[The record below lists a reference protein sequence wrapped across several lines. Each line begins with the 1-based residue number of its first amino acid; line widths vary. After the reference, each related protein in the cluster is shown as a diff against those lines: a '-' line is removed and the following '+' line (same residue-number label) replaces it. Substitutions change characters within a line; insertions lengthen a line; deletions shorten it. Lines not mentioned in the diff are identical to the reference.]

1 MKKLMMSTALVAVT
15 SMGSIAY
22 ADMHAQSEQASAAHG
37 DMMVPAFRV
46 SDFTGKDLH
55 VLDTEATR
63 ALADDRA
70 DADRSLWERTQMA
83 WEGSDA
89 FAGDRDA
96 WESVG
101 SINDVVLS
109 KDGAIRG
116 VLVDVGGFLGLGA
129 RTVMVDMDELYFVP
143 DETTA
148 EDLDDF
154 LVVATLSAE
163 ALENLPEFDEDGMSF
178 SFAAHGDSTAPT
190 DGYATADVTAD
201 TEVDTAS
208 ARTELPE
215 GYQVLPPQDR
225 TAERLTGAD
234 VYGREGESIATVDD
248 LVLGDT
254 GEITHA
260 VMDVGG
266 FLGLGSHTVAL
277 EIDDLDILWNDADE
291 DVRVQVTMTREEME
305 SLPEYES

>member
-15 SMGSIAY
+15 TLGTAAY
-22 ADMHAQSEQASAAHG
+22 ADTHAHTTETGMAHG
-37 DMMVPAFRV
+37 DMMVPAYRV

-63 ALADDRA
+63 ALADERA
-70 DADRSLWERTQMA
+70 DADRNLWERAQLA
-83 WEGSDA
+83 WERSDV
-89 FAGDRDA
+89 FSGDRDE
-96 WESVG
+96 WENVG
-101 SINDVVLS
+101 SISDVILT
-109 KDGAIRG
+109 KDGTVRG

-148 EDLDDF
+148 DEIDDF
-154 LVVATLSAE
+154 LLVATVSAE
-163 ALENLPEFDEDGMSF
+163 TLESLPEFDENSLSF
-178 SFAAHGDSTAPT
+178 SFAAAGT
-190 DGYATADVTAD
+190 
-201 TEVDTAS
+201 DTATIEGDANVEVMAGTDVDS
-208 ARTELPE
+208 ATARTEVPD

-225 TAERLTGAD
+225 TADRLMGAD

-248 LVLGDT
+248 LVVGDT

-266 FLGLGSHTVAL
+266 FIGLGSHTVAL
-277 EIDDLDILWNDADE
+277 EINDLDILWNDADE

-305 SLPEYES
+305 SLPEYEG